1 MRKFKTVFLDEARN
15 FILSLPEQ
23 PKSKIVYNIRKVEGG
38 FISNDLFKK
47 LDGSDIWEFRTLYNG
62 IQYRLFAFW
71 DTEEGTLVVA
81 THGIIKK
88 VWKVPSKEI
97 AKAEEIRKRYFETK

>member
-1 MRKFKTVFLDEARN
+1 MEMSKFKTVFLDEARD

-38 FISNDLFKK
+38 FMSSDLFKK

-71 DTEEGTLVVA
+71 DTEEDTLF
-81 THGIIKK
+81 HS
-88 VWKVPSKEI
+88 SKLAISFQESLSVLLY
-97 AKAEEIRKRYFETK
+97 AFTSFP